1 MPSIGET
8 LQRARQALTG
18 IETASLDAQL
28 LLCAVLDVP
37 RTTLLAYPERT
48 LTDEQAAA
56 YEALIARRAAGEP
69 VAYLLGQREFF
80 GLDFAVTPAV
90 LIPRPET
97 EHLVEAALAW
107 LAQHPAACVA
117 DIGTGSG
124 AIAVSVALHAPQAP
138 VYAVDISEEAL
149 ALAAQNAARHQARVT
164 FLQGDLL
171 EPLRALPQ
179 RVDLLLANLP
189 YIATEEVPRLEV
201 SRHEPHLAL
210 DGGLDGLRLIE
221 RLLRTAPELCA
232 PDALLLLEI
241 GADQGEALRQMAEAI
256 LAPRCVEIRPDYAG
270 LDRLVVIQR

>member
-1 MPSIGET
+1 MPSIGEA
-8 LQRARQALTG
+8 LHQARQALIG
-18 IETASLDAQL
+18 VETASLDAQL

-37 RTTLLAYPERT
+37 RTTLLAYPERV
-48 LTDEQAAA
+48 LTYEQAAA

-107 LAQHPAACVA
+107 LAQHPGAWVA

-124 AIAVSVALHAPQAP
+124 AIAVSVAYHAPQAQ
-138 VYAVDISEEAL
+138 VYAVDLSEEAL
-149 ALAAQNAARHQARVT
+149 AVAAQNAARHQTRVI

-221 RLLRTAPELCA
+221 RLLRAAPDVCA

-241 GADQGEALRQMAEAI
+241 GADQGAALRQMAESI
-256 LAPRCVEIRPDYAG
+256 LAPRSVAIRQDYAG

>member
-1 MPSIGET
+1 MPSIGEA
-8 LQRARQALTG
+8 LQQARQALYG
-18 IETASLDAQL
+18 VETASLDAQL

-37 RTTLLAYPERT
+37 RTTLLAYPERA
-48 LTDEQAAA
+48 LSGEQSAA
-56 YEALIARRAAGEP
+56 YETLIARRADGEP
-69 VAYLLGQREFF
+69 VAYLLGQREFY

-124 AIAVSVALHAPQAP
+124 AIAVSVAYHAPQAQ
-138 VYAVDISEEAL
+138 VYAVDLSEEAL
-149 ALAAQNAARHQARVT
+149 VVAAQNAARHQARVT

-171 EPLRALPQ
+171 EPLQALPQ

-201 SRHEPHLAL
+201 SRHEPNLAL
-210 DGGLDGLRLIE
+210 DGGPDGLRLIE
-221 RLLRTAPELCA
+221 RLLRAAPDICA

-241 GADQGEALRQMAEAI
+241 GADQGAALRQMAQSI
-256 LAPRCVEIRPDYAG
+256 LAPQSVEIRPDYAG